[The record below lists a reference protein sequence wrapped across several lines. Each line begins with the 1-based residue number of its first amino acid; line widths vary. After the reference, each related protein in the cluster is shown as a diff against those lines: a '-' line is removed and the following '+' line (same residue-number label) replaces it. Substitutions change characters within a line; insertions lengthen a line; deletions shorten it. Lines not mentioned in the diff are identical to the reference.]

1 VIIVVVEHKQSKPQF
16 WIICL
21 LLVSIPSYST
31 NELLLIPPFG
41 CRRAEKVA
49 DFTKRDVYFA
59 ITGCSSRRPRRRG
72 RRLAQKHFATFSR
85 VLHPMNK
92 TMPTEISLE
101 ALIAGDRAE
110 FARLVD
116 TYSSPIYRLG
126 LRMLGNSQDA
136 EDVLQNTF
144 LNALTHIQNFEGRS
158 SLATWLYRIASNEAL
173 MLIRKKK
180 PEVNLEDVKGGEEDE
195 DLRPTQFVDWSA
207 LPEDEL
213 LSGEGKKA
221 LDEAIHTLPESLR
234 IVFLLR
240 DVEGLS
246 IKETAE
252 ALNLTETNVKTRL
265 LRARMALREGLS
277 TYYGERLPARSEK

>member
-1 VIIVVVEHKQSKPQF
+1 
-16 WIICL
+16 
-21 LLVSIPSYST
+21 
-31 NELLLIPPFG
+31 
-41 CRRAEKVA
+41 
-49 DFTKRDVYFA
+49 
-59 ITGCSSRRPRRRG
+59 
-72 RRLAQKHFATFSR
+72 
-85 VLHPMNK
+85 MNK
-92 TMPTEISLE
+92 TTPNEISLE

-116 TYSSPIYRLG
+116 EYSSPIYRLG
-126 LRMLGNSQDA
+126 LRMLGNPQDA

-158 SLATWLYRIASNEAL
+158 SLATWLYRIAANEAL
-173 MLIRKKK
+173 MLIRRKK
-180 PEVNLEDVKGGEEDE
+180 PEVNLEDVEGEDEAE
-195 DLRPTQFVDWSA
+195 DLRPAQIVDWSA

-213 LSGEGKKA
+213 LSGEGKKV
-221 LDEAIHTLPESLR
+221 LDAAVNQLPESLR

-265 LRARMALREGLS
+265 LRARMALREQLS
-277 TYYGERLPARSEK
+277 AYYSERLTARSEK